1 MKEIR
6 IVHFLNQFFV
16 GSGGEEMADEPLN
29 FHEEEIGPGVL
40 LNKILGTN
48 GKVVGTISCGDNYFF
63 KNENSIFEK
72 INEYLQEISPDLLVA
87 GPAFNAGRYGLACAN
102 LCKEISEKN
111 LCKVITGMYEE
122 NPGVDVA
129 KGSVLTVQTGPSAG
143 DMESALD
150 TIVKISL
157 KLVSGE
163 KLNSAQEEGYFPSG
177 VRYNIQLDTPASPR
191 AVDLLMKKVK
201 GDPFVS
207 ELIVPV
213 LDKVEPP
220 EPISDLKKAVIA
232 IASEGGMV
240 PPDNPHKIPGSRTNK
255 WGMYSFSGKKELEQ
269 DSFISIH
276 GGFNTVFVNED
287 PDRIIPLDAL
297 RVFEGRG
304 EIGKVYE
311 DFLSTCGNGGAFG
324 HMQEIGQAWAVELK
338 KGGVTGVILPAT

>member
-1 MKEIR
+1 MSEIK
-6 IVHFLNQFFV
+6 IVHFLNQFFS
-16 GSGGEEMADEPLN
+16 GSGGEEVADEPLK
-29 FHEEEIGPGVL
+29 FHDQPIGPGVL
-40 LNKILGTN
+40 LDKILEKN
-48 GKVVGTISCGDNYFF
+48 GKVIGTISCGDNYFF
-63 KNENSIFEK
+63 KNENSVYEE
-72 INEYLQEISPDLLVA
+72 INKFFKANSPDLLIA
-87 GPAFNAGRYGLACAN
+87 GPAFNAGRYGLACAK
-102 LCKEISEKN
+102 LCKEISLQN
-111 LCKVITGMYEE
+111 DCKVITGMFEE
-122 NPGVDVA
+122 NPGIDAA
-129 KGSVLTVQTGPSAG
+129 KGDVLIVQTGSSAG

-150 TIVKISL
+150 KIVEIGL

-177 VRYNIQLDTPASPR
+177 VRYNIQLETSASPR
-191 AVDLLMKKVK
+191 AVDMLLKKIK
-201 GDPFVS
+201 GVPFVS

-213 LDKVEPP
+213 LDKVDPP

-297 RVFEGRG
+297 RIFEDNG
-304 EIGKVYE
+304 EIAKVYE
-311 DFLSTCGNGGAFG
+311 DFFSTCGNGGAFG
-324 HMQEIGQAWAVELK
+324 HMQEIGQSWAKELK
-338 KGGVTGVILPAT
+338 NGGVAGVILPAT

>member
-1 MKEIR
+1 MAEIK
-6 IVHFLNQFFV
+6 IVHFLNQFFA
-16 GSGGEEMADEPLN
+16 GSGGEEMADEPLK
-29 FHEEEIGPGVL
+29 FHDLEIGPGVL
-40 LNKILGTN
+40 LNKILGSN

-63 KNENSIFEK
+63 KNENSVYEK
-72 INEYLQEISPDLLVA
+72 INEYIKKTVPDLLIA

-102 LCKEISEKN
+102 LCKEISASDY
-111 LCKVITGMYEE
+111 CKVITGMFDE

-129 KGSVLTVQTGPSAG
+129 KGNIITVQTGPSAG

-150 TIVKISL
+150 NIVKIGL
-157 KLVSGE
+157 KLVLGE

-177 VRYNIQLDTPASPR
+177 VRYNVQVDAPASPR
-191 AVDLLMKKVK
+191 AVDLLLKKIK
-201 GDPFVS
+201 KDTFVS

-213 LDKVEPP
+213 LDMVEPP
-220 EPISDLKKAVIA
+220 EPISDLKTAVIA

-255 WGMYSFSGKKELEQ
+255 WGMYSFSGKSELEE

-311 DFLSTCGNGGAFG
+311 DFYSTCGNGGAFG
-324 HMQEIGQAWAVELK
+324 HMQEIGQAWAKELK

>member
-1 MKEIR
+1 MNEIK
-6 IVHFLNQFFV
+6 IVHFLNQFFA
-16 GSGGEEMADEPLN
+16 GSGGEKMAEEPLN
-29 FHEEEIGPGVL
+29 FHDQEIGPGVL
-40 LNKILGTN
+40 LNKILGAN

-63 KNENSIFEK
+63 KNESSVYEK
-72 INEYLQEISPDLLVA
+72 ISEYIKKTAPDLLIA

-102 LCKEISEKN
+102 LCKEVSKRGY
-111 LCKVITGMYEE
+111 CKVITGMFEE
-122 NPGVDVA
+122 NPGVDA
-129 KGSVLTVQTGPSAG
+129 GKGSVLIIQTGPSVG

-150 TIVKISL
+150 NILRIGL

-163 KLNSAQEEGYFPSG
+163 KINSAQDEGYFPTG
-177 VRYNIQLDTPASPR
+177 VRNNVQLDTPASPR
-191 AVDLLMKKVK
+191 AVDLLLKKIK
-201 GDPFVS
+201 GDSYVS

-213 LDKVEPP
+213 LDKVDPP
-220 EPISDLKKAVIA
+220 EPISDLKTAVIA

-255 WGMYSFSGKKELEQ
+255 WGVYSFLGRNELEK

-324 HMQEIGQAWAVELK
+324 HMQEIGQAWAKELK